1 MSLSLLWDPKVR
13 RGLRFTRLRPFLAT
27 GELSVSPG
35 QEVSWDTALG
45 SFSPSQ
51 RLRSVRVEA
60 SDESITATVLVEE
73 GKQVKRGEV
82 LAYYSYLFGLGY
94 TEYISPC
101 DGEVVSVSQR
111 LGLISIKEAPVS
123 LISHLPGRVKTAEEA
138 WGAWVESEGDLLEG
152 AVGAGHGRSG
162 ILNIKVQEPGK
173 SLPGSAIKPE
183 DAGTVVVTGGAATQD
198 LLEACLRYRVAGL
211 IAGGVSYRVFQW
223 YSELVETLDWDE
235 FLARYW
241 ARDAKRP
248 DTAPSPIEIVPT
260 LVVTEGYGEV
270 PIGQDAFGM
279 LSEHANRSVFVDGAG
294 KPGRSGYGTPRP
306 CVFIPVEGKT
316 EDSERAAIPRSLAV
330 DWVQG
335 QPRIPGRV
343 APGEAVTVIDMSGK
357 RQPGVLVEST
367 PREMVL
373 DNGVEAYCVR
383 VQMPGGALRT
393 VPVFNLILE

>member
-13 RGLRFTRLRPFLAT
+13 RGLHFTRFRPFLAT
-27 GELSVSPG
+27 GELGVSPG
-35 QEVSWDTALG
+35 YEVSWDTVLG
-45 SFSPSQ
+45 FFSPSQ
-51 RLRSVRVEA
+51 RLRSIRVEA
-60 SDESITATVLVEE
+60 SDESITATVLVDE

-94 TEYISPC
+94 TEYVSPC

-123 LISHLPGRVKTAEEA
+123 LVSHLPGRVKTADEA

-162 ILNIKVQEPGK
+162 ILSIKAEEPGR

-183 DAGTVVVTGGAATQD
+183 DAGTVIVTDGAATQD

-211 IAGGVSYRVFQW
+211 IAGGVSYRAFQW
-223 YSELVETLDWDE
+223 YNELVETLDWDE

-248 DTAPSPIEIVPT
+248 DTVPSPVEIVPT
-260 LVVTEGYGEV
+260 LVVTEGYGDLPMGE
-270 PIGQDAFGM
+270 DALEM
-279 LSEHANRSVFVDGAG
+279 LSEYAGRRVFVDGVG
-294 KPGRSGYGTPRP
+294 KPGRPGYGSPRP
-306 CVFIPVEGKT
+306 CVFVP
-316 EDSERAAIPRSLAV
+316 SEEETMESDGVAPRS
-330 DWVQG
+330 
-335 QPRIPGRV
+335 PKIPENA
-343 APGEAVTVIDMSGK
+343 APGDAVAVIDMSGR
-357 RQPGVLVEST
+357 RQPGVLAEAIPQET
-367 PREMVL
+367 VL
-373 DNGVEAYCVR
+373 DNGVKAYCVK
-383 VQMPGGALRT
+383 VQMPGGAVRT